1 MIKFDLRKKE
11 KVTLGVKIT
20 VGDQEATERVTI
32 LKIDEAGTLEL
43 SQYPYKE
50 SVFSIVLW

>member
-1 MIKFDLRKKE
+1 MIKFDLWKKK

-20 VGDQEATERVTI
+20 VGDQEVIERVTI

-43 SQYPYKE
+43 
-50 SVFSIVLW
+50 